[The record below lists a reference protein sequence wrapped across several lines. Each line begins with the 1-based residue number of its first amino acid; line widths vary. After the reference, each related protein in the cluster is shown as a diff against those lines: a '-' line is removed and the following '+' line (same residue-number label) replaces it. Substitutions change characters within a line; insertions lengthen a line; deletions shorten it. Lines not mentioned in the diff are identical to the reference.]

1 MSSYRCYVNCLRDE
15 GDQGM
20 TKGTRGPEGPATVM
34 VTKGTRGP
42 AMTKGPGDRRR
53 GPEGSRY

>member
-1 MSSYRCYVNCLRDE
+1 
-15 GDQGM
+15 M

-34 VTKGTRGP
+34 VTKGTRGQ

>member
-1 MSSYRCYVNCLRDE
+1 
-15 GDQGM
+15 M

-42 AMTKGPGDRRR
+42 AMTKEPGDRRR